1 MLDASVASFLDKV
14 RLFSM
19 NNNLST
25 RKWLLR
31 SMNTHNSLHFAWKRF
46 FFLHNIHC
54 WKTQK
59 KANLHWIR
67 RKNPERKGKEK
78 NQNSTACSVTF
89 IRFCDNADK
98 LAIAK
103 WCMIF
108 QFVLS
113 FYGKAKFRAIYD
125 CRLNKKTW
133 QSWNVQIFVCH
144 VYFYSVSDHIHMSG
158 MEYSNFVEQSASCR
172 VEYTSNTC
180 ARRCLSVFL
189 YNHRQFSPLSL

>member
-1 MLDASVASFLDKV
+1 MPVSHHFSTKSVFFLWIIIYQRENDCSD
-14 RLFSM
+14 LWT
-19 NNNLST
+19 LT
-25 RKWLLR
+25 I
-31 SMNTHNSLHFAWKRF
+31 HFISHERDF

-144 VYFYSVSDHIHMSG
+144 VYFYSVSVHIHMSG